1 MSKINWKKVIG
12 VATAVLGT
20 AFVVTSIVGKK
31 KKSDSTYENDTE
43 QKNPLEGKKVVF
55 VENEEEPENAD
66 GVRGHLE
73 AVGDS
78 KHVPGFYEKYIKRG
92 IDILLSFGGLVVLS
106 PVLVGIAI
114 AIKIDDPGPV
124 LFTQKRIGQNKKYFK
139 LHKFRSMKMCT
150 PHDKPTHMLEN
161 PEQYITKVGKF
172 LRAHSLDELPQ
183 IWDIFIGNMSVIGPR
198 PGLWNQDLL
207 TAERDKYGANDVKP
221 GLTGW
226 AQINGRDELEIPDKA
241 KLDGEYVS
249 KMGLGM
255 DIKCFFGS
263 VGVFAKD
270 DSVVEGG
277 TGAMEERGE
286 MKKQAENKKFMI
298 VTNHSYMLWQFRKE
312 LIAELQKYGEV
323 VISMPFVGHE
333 DDFRAMG
340 CRCIKTELD
349 RRSINPVT
357 DLKLYGFYKKLL
369 KSEQPDMV
377 ITYSIKPNIYAG
389 YACRRMNIPYCVN
402 VQGLGTAFQ
411 KEPIASIVTIM
422 YRTAV
427 KKAKTVFFENEVN
440 AAEFV
445 ERKITSR
452 SQQTILHGAGV
463 NLEVYKEQEYPAEE
477 NGIHFLFLGR
487 IMKEKG
493 VDELFEAAKRLKE
506 KYRDKVIFDLVGF
519 FEDEYKETVEK
530 LVKDGVVVFHG
541 FQADPKPYYG
551 MSHCVVLPS
560 YHEGMSNVLLEAAS
574 VGRALITTDI
584 PGCREAVDEG
594 VSGFLCSRMDA
605 DRLRNC
611 MEKFMEMDEG
621 SRKAMGKAGRE
632 KMERE
637 FCKEFVVAETVNA
650 ILNSLSVMV

>member
-1 MSKINWKKVIG
+1 MDKKKLGKFIG
-12 VATAVLGT
+12 ISSAILGI
-20 AFVVTSIVGKK
+20 AFVVISIVGKK
-31 KKSDSTYENDTE
+31 KKDDSTYENNPE

-55 VENEEEPENAD
+55 VENEDEPENAD

-73 AVGDS
+73 AVGVSD
-78 KHVPGFYEKYIKRG
+78 HIPGFYEKYIKRG
-92 IDILLSFGGLVVLS
+92 MDIILSFGGLVVLS
-106 PVLVGIAI
+106 PVLLGISI

-161 PEQYITKVGKF
+161 PEQYITRVGKF

-241 KLDGEYVS
+241 KLDGEYCEN
-249 KMGLGM
+249 MGLGM

-277 TGAMEERGE
+277 TGAMEEHGE
-286 MKKQAENKKFMI
+286 MKKQAENKKFLI
-298 VTNHSYMLWQFRKE
+298 ITNHSYMLWQFRRE
-312 LIAELQKYGEV
+312 LISELQKYGEV

-333 DDFRAMG
+333 DDFKAMG

-357 DLKLYGFYKKLL
+357 DLKLYGFYKRLL

-389 YACRRMNIPYCVN
+389 VACRQMNIPYCVN

-411 KEPIASIVTIM
+411 KEPIASIVTLM

-440 AAEFV
+440 ATEFV
-445 ERKITSR
+445 ERKITFR

-463 NLEVYKEQEYPAEE
+463 NLEVYKEQEYPTEE

-493 VDELFEAAKRLKE
+493 VDELFKAAKRLKE

-530 LVKDGVVVFHG
+530 LVRDGVVVFHG
-541 FQADPKPYYG
+541 FQANPKPYYG

-560 YHEGMSNVLLEAAS
+560 YHEGMSNVLLEAAAT
-574 VGRALITTDI
+574 GRVLICSDI

-594 VSGFLCSRMDA
+594 VSGFLCKKMDK
-605 DRLRNC
+605 DSLYNC
-611 MEKFMEMDEG
+611 MEKFMEMDKG
-621 SRKAMGKAGRE
+621 SRRAMGKAGRE

-650 ILNSLSVMV
+650 IMNSLSVMG